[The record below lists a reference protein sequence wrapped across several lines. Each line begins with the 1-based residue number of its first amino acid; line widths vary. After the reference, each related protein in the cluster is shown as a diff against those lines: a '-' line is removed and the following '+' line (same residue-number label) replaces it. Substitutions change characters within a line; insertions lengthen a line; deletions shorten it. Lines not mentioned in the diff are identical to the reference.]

1 MHTQVSRSEV
11 SPGSG
16 TSSAWSK
23 VAAFASAVDADLDR
37 WLADRYRIGL
47 TDCRALASLSQAAD
61 KELRVSELAQQVG
74 LNQSSATRLVSRL
87 EAKDL
92 VRRDTCPDD
101 RRGNYAVVTKQ
112 GEELLAELRAPYEER
127 VRELLSRTAAH
138 FPDADLPRL
147 VAALD
152 EVRALLDQ

>member
-11 SPGSG
+11 SSG
-16 TSSAWSK
+16 AGASSAWSK

-37 WLADRYRIGL
+37 WLADQYRIGL
-47 TDCRALASLSQAAD
+47 TDCRALASLGQAPD
-61 KELRVSELAQQVG
+61 KELRVSELAQRLG

-101 RRGNYAVVTKQ
+101 RRGIYAVLTKR
-112 GEELLAELRAPYEER
+112 GEVLLGDLRAPYEER
-127 VRELLSRTAAH
+127 VRELLVKAGAH
-138 FPDADLPRL
+138 FPDVDLRRL
-147 VAALD
+147 VDAIG
-152 EVRALLDQ
+152 EVRALLDR